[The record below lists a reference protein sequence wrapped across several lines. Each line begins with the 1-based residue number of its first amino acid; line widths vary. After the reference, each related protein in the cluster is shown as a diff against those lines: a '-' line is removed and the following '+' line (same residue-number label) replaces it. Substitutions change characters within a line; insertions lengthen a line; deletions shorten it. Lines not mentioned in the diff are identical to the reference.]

1 MKREQRTSIGRFDQ
15 VLILTTKNVS
25 YVSYEDERP
34 EPIGLWTVTGIV
46 GSDLLISKGDV
57 LIRIPSRDV
66 VKKVD
71 YESTLSN
78 LYKKLGNFTQNG
90 QRQEKQD

>member
-1 MKREQRTSIGRFDQ
+1 MRREQKASIGRFDQ

-25 YVSYEDERP
+25 YVSYEEERP

-46 GSDLLISKGDV
+46 GTDLLISRGDV
-57 LIRIPSRDV
+57 LIRIPSKDV

-71 YESTLSN
+71 YESTLSD
-78 LYKKLGNFTQNG
+78 LYKKLGNLTQDG
-90 QRQEKQD
+90 QRQKKQD